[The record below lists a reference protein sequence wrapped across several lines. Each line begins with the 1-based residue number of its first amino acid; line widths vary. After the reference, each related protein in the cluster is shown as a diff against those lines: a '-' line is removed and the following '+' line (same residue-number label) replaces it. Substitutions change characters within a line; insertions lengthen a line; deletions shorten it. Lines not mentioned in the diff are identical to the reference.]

1 MDYRSSRIASS
12 TFICHLHFRILGT
25 DRKNDL
31 QRVVLLNRLAQKA
44 RVVAVIADLL
54 QNTNGSDFP
63 ELRTVTR
70 GRKAANQFPNLNWE
84 S

>member
-12 TFICHLHFRILGT
+12 TFICHLHFRISGT
-25 DRKNDL
+25 DRKTDL

-44 RVVAVIADLL
+44 RVVAAIDLQ

-70 GRKAANQFPNLNWE
+70 G
-84 S
+84 

>member
-25 DRKNDL
+25 DRKTDL

-44 RVVAVIADLL
+44 RAVAAIADLL
-54 QNTNGSDFP
+54 
-63 ELRTVTR
+63 
-70 GRKAANQFPNLNWE
+70 
-84 S
+84 